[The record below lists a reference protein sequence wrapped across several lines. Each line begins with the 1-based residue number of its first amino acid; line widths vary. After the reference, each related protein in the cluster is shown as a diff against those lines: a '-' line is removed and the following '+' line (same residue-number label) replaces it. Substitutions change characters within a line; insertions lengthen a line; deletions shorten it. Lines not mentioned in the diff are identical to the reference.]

1 MPCSRE
7 MFRAQLLEHFDD
19 LKGTLYYAEG
29 EKDMYSYLK
38 NWLEQKEYY
47 PQILEYYGEYNGVSV
62 LYVEIGFNMF
72 MISEEYC
79 VGEYTFYPWHIV
91 LSCMDESRGNR
102 IFAAGNDV
110 IKSKR
115 RVEMLWRKRHR
126 VRRRIPPRPHSVTIF
141 TKSSANSI
149 IFGGNML

>member
-1 MPCSRE
+1 

-29 EKDMYSYLK
+29 EKDMYPYLK

-62 LYVEIGFNMF
+62 LYVEIGFHMF

-79 VGEYTFYPWHIV
+79 VGEYTFYPCYPWH
-91 LSCMDESRGNR
+91 LSYYLVWTNPEAIEFSLQ
-102 IFAAGNDV
+102 A
-110 IKSKR
+110 
-115 RVEMLWRKRHR
+115 
-126 VRRRIPPRPHSVTIF
+126 T
-141 TKSSANSI
+141 T
-149 IFGGNML
+149 

>member
-1 MPCSRE
+1 MLLSFAACRDKRQFYTLLEAYNEGLITDADLGAIKAYDGESVTFTEESRE

-62 LYVEIGFNMF
+62 LYVEIGFHMF

-79 VGEYTFYPWHIV
+79 VGEYTFYPWH
-91 LSCMDESRGNR
+91 LSYYLVWTNPEAIEFSLQ
-102 IFAAGNDV
+102 A
-110 IKSKR
+110 
-115 RVEMLWRKRHR
+115 
-126 VRRRIPPRPHSVTIF
+126 T
-141 TKSSANSI
+141 T
-149 IFGGNML
+149 